1 MCERQPPFS
10 VNSGKGKPFQ
20 ERHSDQTHV
29 TARPRKRAPLIN
41 YGEGSGPDKEGG
53 IHLHLPRER
62 QRENKALSRACD
74 NEDAEVSEAW
84 QILKNLGKK

>member
-20 ERHSDQTHV
+20 EKHSDQTHV
-29 TARPRKRAPLIN
+29 MARPRKRAPLIN
-41 YGEGSGPDKEGG
+41 YGEGSGSDKEGG
-53 IHLHLPRER
+53 IHLHLPRET
-62 QRENKALSRACD
+62 NKTLSRACD